1 MPSLNLSDWA
11 VVMPS
16 IREVNLEYLAPI
28 PEDVK
33 IFIVDDSNGTI
44 EPSRPNMEVFVY
56 DDYRRVLGEE
66 ETIIPRKS
74 DTCRSF
80 GFYQAWK
87 QGYTYILPLADG
99 GKCHDG
105 VLQGRPIVDQE
116 LTGKSVHPLPR
127 FNPLALLEL
136 TTEEPTAR
144 RHYSRGL
151 PYRDRSNTGP
161 SLEEG

>member
-87 QGYTYILPLADG
+87 QGDKYIITLDDHC
-99 GKCHDG
+99 KCHDG
-105 VLQGRPIVDQE
+105 FLEGHSIVDQG
-116 LTGKSVHPLPR
+116 LTVKSVNPLPW
-127 FNPLALLEL
+127 
-136 TTEEPTAR
+136 
-144 RHYSRGL
+144 
-151 PYRDRSNTGP
+151 
-161 SLEEG
+161 